1 MKPAKLLSLCSKPL
15 SLLCALFFITACS
28 LDQTIDQTIEQ
39 TVDQTVGS
47 ISFPVFGENTI
58 GDRAYTAI
66 GVEVKLTHQ
75 KTGAVHTRLVNFS
88 KGKWVEHFHNL
99 PPGVYVIDEYREMVM
114 GGYLP
119 KRLKPAVEIRLEAG
133 QTVLSPVFVRMT
145 AHIYPHSGLG
155 HIADD
160 DYWGDY
166 R

>member
-1 MKPAKLLSLCSKPL
+1 MKPAKLLSL
-15 SLLCALFFITACS
+15 LCTLFFITACS
-28 LDQTIDQTIEQ
+28 VDKKVDQTLDQ
-39 TVDQTVGS
+39 TVDQSVGS

-66 GVEVKLTHQ
+66 GVEIKLTHQ

-88 KGKWVEHFHNL
+88 EGKWVEHFHNL

-119 KRLKPAVEIRLEAG
+119 KRLKPAVEIRLKAG

-155 HIADD
+155 HISDD